1 MNWRRFMDNVRIC
14 GVCLLLLTVATALPM
29 DVLAQTPQAATD
41 SGAQANNAG
50 GATPTISESSPSKSA
65 AQGESASAEKL
76 LKRNSGLKP
85 LKRAA
90 ASANPAAVQTAP
102 EVQSTPAPTP
112 VTKTEEAPAATQAVT
127 QEVSAAPAMETKTEE
142 SPAATQVET
151 PKVSAAPAAA
161 AVEAIPQSAGSSQNT
176 SPSEVTATPTAS
188 ATPVNAS
195 EQAVSVS
202 SNETPVNATLNSADE
217 APENVSQSTS
227 ENASEDQAEST
238 AKEAAPETAAE
249 TDRIWRQGKSPD
261 EYTWTPNTFS
271 GFFYDLKDD
280 VGTEKLTV
288 TLRKSGNDYS
298 RSIDSGDLRY
308 KSDVQDIE
316 YEYSSWGSYQVMG
329 FMADKYFAG
338 YKENDVIDNPRSL
351 INDGQLRKV
360 LIDSDNEE
368 TLTSGSVLP
377 LEEGYELRIRE
388 VDINGNKVYLSL
400 AKNGEVVDSKV
411 VSPDSLRSATY
422 KYEVD
427 VAGEKT
433 PILMAHIS
441 NVFASAESS
450 LATIDGLFQ
459 ISDTYASVE
468 DGDKY
473 DKMKVISVSD
483 AGIEMEN
490 EDAFT
495 LKKGGIAK
503 IFGDV
508 GFETGDADELRFAPL
523 VERSGSYDVRG
534 TVINPADTSEFT
546 WTPYNF
552 EGFYYDIDDDVG
564 TEVLNARITGGNKID
579 EKDLTY
585 QTSPQ
590 PVKFEFKDWGKYDVI
605 GFMADKY
612 FAGYNNATVFTDEAS
627 AINEG
632 ELRKVLIDSDDS
644 QTIAG
649 GSVLALKD
657 GYELRIKEVDLNG
670 NKVYLSL
677 AKNGEEVDSKV
688 VTPSGNVE
696 DRSSNYRYE
705 VNVGSEKDVPI
716 VVAHI
721 QSVFKGTETDLAT
734 VDGLFQVS
742 DSPESV
748 EEGEVHGRMKVETL
762 GDDGITMKNDG
773 SISLGR
779 GRTIE
784 IMENLKLEVAD
795 NSKRLTAPIATKTS
809 EGEALNLSVPE
820 AIVNQAV
827 IFKVRSDAT
836 AVGGAQIIMNGS
848 SIGTTD
854 ATGSIS
860 YTPKITGTSPVIAR
874 KSGYNDAKANLVV
887 RTAAE
892 ASVVAA
898 ANRANATTA
907 NQLAIN
913 VPTEVARSE
922 NFLITVIG
930 GVNQTPVENASVFFD
945 DMSIGNTSA
954 QGTLT
959 FSVNETGEH
968 SIKAEK
974 EGFSP
979 ATKSITVM
987 SPIVVQSLKA
997 PEKAS
1002 VGQDIKITAEV
1013 RNTGTETDSRS
1024 LDLKLNNSAVA
1035 SENVTVKAG
1044 ENATATFSYR
1054 LNSTGLHRFSL
1065 DSQSA
1070 SVNVEKAQS
1079 NNWLIALI
1087 IVLLIV
1093 IGGGYYL
1100 HTTGELENIKK
1111 KLQDTLQRRR

>member
-1 MNWRRFMDNVRIC
+1 MNWRRFMDHVRVC
-14 GVCLLLLTVATALPM
+14 GVCLLLLIVATALPM

-41 SGAQANNAG
+41 SGAQADNAG
-50 GATPTISESSPSKSA
+50 GATPTISESSPSKGT

-85 LKRAA
+85 LKRATV
-90 ASANPAAVQTAP
+90 SAPAAVETAP
-102 EVQSTPAPTP
+102 TVQSTPTPVP
-112 VTKTEEAPAATQAVT
+112 VTKAEEAPAATQAVT
-127 QEVSAAPAMETKTEE
+127 PKVSAAPAVETKTEE
-142 SPAATQVET
+142 SPVATQAQT
-151 PKVSAAPAAA
+151 PKASAASA
-161 AVEAIPQSAGSSQNT
+161 AVEASPQSAGSSQNT
-176 SPSEVTATPTAS
+176 SQNEVTVTPPAS
-188 ATPVNAS
+188 VTPVNAT

-202 SNETPVNATLNSADE
+202 SNETPAA
-217 APENVSQSTS
+217 ENVSQNESP
-227 ENASEDQAEST
+227 NASENQAATTE
-238 AKEAAPETAAE
+238 KEAAPEAE
-249 TDRIWRQGKSPD
+249 AMTDRIWRQGISPD

-280 VGTEKLTV
+280 VGTEKLSV
-288 TLRKSGNDYS
+288 RIHKSGGDYS
-298 RSIDSGDLRY
+298 RSIDEGDLRY
-308 KSDVQDIE
+308 NSDVQKLE
-316 YEYSSWGSYQVMG
+316 YKYSSWGSYQVMG

-338 YKENDVIDNPRSL
+338 YLENDIIDNPRSL

-360 LIDSDNEE
+360 LIDSDDEQ

-377 LEEGYELRIRE
+377 MEEGYELRIRE
-388 VDINGNKVYLSL
+388 VDINGNKVFLSL

-422 KYEVD
+422 KYEVE

-433 PILMAHIS
+433 PIIMAHIS

-459 ISDTYASVE
+459 ISDNYSSVE

-483 AGIEMEN
+483 SGIEMEN
-490 EDAFT
+490 EDALT

-503 IFGDV
+503 IFGEV
-508 GFETGDADELRFAPL
+508 GFQTADADELRFAPI
-523 VERSGSYDVRG
+523 VERTGTYDVRG
-534 TVINPADTSEFT
+534 TVINPSNTSEFT

-564 TEVLNARITGGNKID
+564 TESLNAKITRGSRIE

-590 PVKFEFKDWGKYDVI
+590 PVKFKFKDWGKYDVI

-612 FAGYNNATVFTDEAS
+612 FAGYNNATVFTDVAS
-627 AINEG
+627 VINEG
-632 ELRKVLIDSDDS
+632 ELRKILIDSDDS
-644 QTIAG
+644 ETIAG

-677 AKNGEEVDSKV
+677 AKNGEDVDSKV
-688 VTPSGNVE
+688 VAPSGDAK
-696 DRSSNYRYE
+696 DRTSNYMYK
-705 VNVGSEKDVPI
+705 VNIGSEKDVPI
-716 VVAHI
+716 IVAHI
-721 QSVFKGTETDLAT
+721 QSVFRGTETDLAT

-742 DSPESV
+742 DTPESV

-762 GDDGITMKNDG
+762 GDEGITMKNDG

-784 IMENLKLEVAD
+784 IMENLRLEVAD

-827 IFKVRSDAT
+827 VFKARSGAT
-836 AVGGAQIIMNGS
+836 AVGGVQILVNGTT
-848 SIGTTD
+848 IGATD

-860 YTPKITGTSPVIAR
+860 YTPHSTGTSEVIAR
-874 KSGYNDAKANLVV
+874 KSGYNDVKANLVV
-887 RTAAE
+887 RTASE
-892 ASVVAA
+892 ASALAA
-898 ANRANATTA
+898 AQAANATMA

-913 VPTEVARSE
+913 APTEVTRSE

-930 GVNQTPVENASVFFD
+930 GVNQSPIENASVSFD
-945 DMSIGNTSA
+945 DQSIGYTSA

-959 FSVNETGEH
+959 FSTNETGEH

-987 SPIVVQSLKA
+987 SPIAVQSLNA

-1002 VGQDIKITAEV
+1002 VGQEIKITAGV
-1013 RNTGTETDSRS
+1013 RNTGTENDTRR
-1024 LDLKLNNSAVA
+1024 LDLKLNNSIVE

-1044 ENATATFSYR
+1044 ENATAAFSYK

-1065 DSQSA
+1065 DSQSV
-1070 SVNVEKAQS
+1070 SVNVEKAQTNS
-1079 NNWLIALI
+1079 WLIALI

-1093 IGGGYYL
+1093 IGAGYYL
-1100 HTTGELENIKK
+1100 HTTGELDNIKK
-1111 KLQDTLQRRR
+1111 KLHDTLQGRK